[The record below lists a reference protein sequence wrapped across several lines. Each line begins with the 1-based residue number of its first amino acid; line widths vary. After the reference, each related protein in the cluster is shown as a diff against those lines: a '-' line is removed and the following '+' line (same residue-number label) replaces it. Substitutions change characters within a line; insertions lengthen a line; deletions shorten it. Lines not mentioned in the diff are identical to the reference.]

1 MRISSHIHI
10 SAALVENAHSR
21 GYGHHPSTS
30 TRTVTLPDFE
40 IRIQDDTLVIQDLGP
55 KYSEIRFLTFL
66 WWSTGILRN
75 IQIYTWD
82 HWNLRILQVNV
93 KYPWWLPYKLRSSKK
108 VHTILMI
115 WTIMMES
122 KNINSYSYLCRHPW
136 RIRTAE
142 GISNAHPLRPEPWLH
157 PTSK

>member
-1 MRISSHIHI
+1 M
-10 SAALVENAHSR
+10 ENSHSR
-21 GYGHHPSTS
+21 GYRQRPSTS
-30 TRTVTLPDFE
+30 TRTVTPPDFE
-40 IRIQDDTLVIQDLGP
+40 IGIQDDTLVIRDLGP
-55 KYSEIRFLTFL
+55 KYSEICFLTFL
-66 WWSTGILRN
+66 WWSVGLLRN

-82 HWNLRILQVNV
+82 HWNLWIHQVNV